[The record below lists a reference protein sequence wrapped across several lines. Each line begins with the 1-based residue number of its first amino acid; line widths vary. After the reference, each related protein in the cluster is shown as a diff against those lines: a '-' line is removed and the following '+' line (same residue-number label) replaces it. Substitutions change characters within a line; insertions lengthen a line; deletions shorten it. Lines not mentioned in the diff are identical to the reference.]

1 MDDPSMHSLSNQNHK
16 DPTHT
21 HSPPNPITELSNP
34 LSVCAYV
41 QTMALRRSLTQR
53 NLFHE
58 PPAAAPDKVH
68 ALLCTGNLG
77 NAAPTPES
85 FQAWIPHRGSIEEV
99 TRANAPFENCKEQE
113 EHEEKRVL
121 QRPDSFD
128 LIVVGMQE
136 ATWASGR
143 NGSSLFRKRF
153 SSGIRESALND
164 DSAAGSGGEEK
175 GMTVSDMEVLNQK
188 SNVTLSKLF
197 QKQLP
202 NYKCLVERQR
212 GQMRLYVFVRSDVCK
227 YVSDITWGA
236 ENTGVGGIGSNKG
249 GIMAALTIHDTRV
262 SFLTAHLAAHEGEAK
277 YNARCANVREILN
290 SVRLEKA
297 KHLREYDPTMVSH
310 YCFAMGDL
318 NFRTNFDDEILKDS
332 HIENSTSEGE
342 SEIESQST
350 VQKRRFRY
358 QSSMADDDI
367 MKQRNLAMGHKL
379 AANKD
384 WETLYAA
391 DELMKGIRQGE
402 VFHGFVT
409 PRCNFNPTFKVT
421 KDMREYKYNPKR
433 TPSYTDR
440 ILYKTCD
447 GYESRI
453 STDAYHPCADFI
465 TSDHKPIRGVFS
477 FTTVASTKSADVDL
491 KTDNFLSF
499 ATMRKMRGSQ
509 PTKQYFI
516 ISLTKMRCSN
526 LPVMDTGPNA
536 KADPYIKLVVNNEKL
551 LKKIDMKGLLCKKI
565 SWPKSA
571 VLEYTLD
578 PVWKDDEVVDIT
590 LKFDHPRKLI
600 GSILFITV
608 MDWDLASEDDL
619 IGTLQ
624 LDLMTLYEK
633 YTKGIKS
640 IDINGPVVKCA
651 KTGRGNLACTLKME
665 IK

>member
-1 MDDPSMHSLSNQNHK
+1 MS
-16 DPTHT
+16 
-21 HSPPNPITELSNP
+21 I
-34 LSVCAYV
+34 Y
-41 QTMALRRSLTQR
+41 RSFSQR
-53 NLFHE
+53 NFTSFLNE
-58 PPAAAPDKVH
+58 PPTAAAAPDKVH

-77 NAAPTPES
+77 NAAPTSES
-85 FQAWIPHRGSIEEV
+85 FHAWIPYRGSIEEV
-99 TRANAPFENCKEQE
+99 TSANAPFEDCKE
-113 EHEEKRVL
+113 HETEDDVEIQLAIKQL
-121 QRPDSFD
+121 THRPDSFD

-143 NGSSLFRKRF
+143 KRSTLFRKRF
-153 SSGIRESALND
+153 SSRIRESALND
-164 DSAAGSGGEEK
+164 DSAAGSAGGEEK
-175 GMTVSDMEVLNQK
+175 GMSVSDMEVLNQK

-227 YVSDITWGA
+227 YVSDVTWGA

-342 SEIESQST
+342 SEIEPQST
-350 VQKRRFRY
+350 VQKGLFRY
-358 QSSMADDDI
+358 QSSAIDDI
-367 MKQRNLAMGHKL
+367 MKQRNLEMGHKL

-402 VFHGFVT
+402 VFHGFAT

-491 KTDNFLSF
+491 KADKLFPF
-499 ATMRKMRGSQ
+499 AKATMRKMRGSQ

-551 LKKIDMKGLLCKKI
+551 LKKINMKGLLCKKI

-640 IDINGPVVKCA
+640 IDINGPLVKCA